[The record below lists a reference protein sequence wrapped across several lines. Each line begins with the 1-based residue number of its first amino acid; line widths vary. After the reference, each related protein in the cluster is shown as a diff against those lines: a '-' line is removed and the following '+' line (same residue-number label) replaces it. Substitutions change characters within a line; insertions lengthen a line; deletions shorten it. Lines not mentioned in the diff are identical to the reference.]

1 MDFSKL
7 TAYLDGL
14 RDSYGVPQTEIVV
27 SKGYDTVYRH
37 LTGFSDTEGRV
48 PASERD
54 NALPAVD

>member
-1 MDFSKL
+1 MDFTKL

-14 RDSYGVPQTEIVV
+14 KDRYGIPQTEIVV
-27 SKGYDTVYRH
+27 TKDHETVYRH

-54 NALPAVD
+54 G